1 MSVPAIGAR
10 ALGSFSKPVAM
21 DAQVVYGLSPGL
33 AFQESPEL
41 LVQDRIDVRRPGI
54 AFQESPELLVQDRID
69 LRRFL
74 EIMEQRDASRDADMA
89 SLKSLVESQ
98 KAELQSFRVLYSSH
112 KESFDDLQA
121 IVNKEKKDRELTMI
135 DFRQDLLNH
144 GVKGKDLEAIM
155 GDLRKDMDNHATNV
169 GELRTVIETNHINV
183 NGRHDEL
190 YNHINV
196 SLQGHIGSLDD
207 LRAIV
212 EQEKGDREATMKDFR
227 QDLLNHGFSRQTI
240 DELMGDLKK
249 DMGKHATSV
258 GELRKTIETNEIN
271 MNGGHAE
278 LYKHINVSLQGHA
291 GSLEALK
298 LIVEKEKKDRELTMI
313 DFRQDLLNH
322 GVKGKDLE
330 AIMGELKTDMNK
342 HVSSVG
348 QLGNIVASTENIPS
362 DGRIDIFYERMTVL
376 ADKVD
381 RIRTDLDIEM
391 SRREIQYRQV
401 VVASPAP
408 APPAREIVMAPPPQE
423 MVREVVREVPQEMVR
438 EVVREV
444 PREVVR
450 EVVREV
456 AASPVREVV
465 MAPPTREVREVVREV
480 AASPVREVVMAPP
493 TREVVARAD
502 YRTFSPV
509 REMVASPVR
518 EMVSSAA
525 YRTTSPRREVMASQ
539 RPLRLY

>member
-1 MSVPAIGAR
+1 MLFRSINRSECSIFKMSFDVGPLFPCRSMSVPAIGAR

-33 AFQESPEL
+33 
-41 LVQDRIDVRRPGI
+41 

-112 KESFDDLQA
+112 KESLDDLQA
-121 IVNKEKKDRELTMI
+121 IVNQEKGDRELSMN

-144 GVKGKDLEAIM
+144 GL
-155 GDLRKDMDNHATNV
+155 
-169 GELRTVIETNHINV
+169 
-183 NGRHDEL
+183 
-190 YNHINV
+190 
-196 SLQGHIGSLDD
+196 
-207 LRAIV
+207 
-212 EQEKGDREATMKDFR
+212 
-227 QDLLNHGFSRQTI
+227 SRQTI
-240 DELMGDLKK
+240 DELMGDLRK
-249 DMGKHATSV
+249 DMDKHATSV
-258 GELRKTIETNEIN
+258 GELRTVIDTNHMN
-271 MNGGHAE
+271 MNGRSDE
-278 LYKHINVSLQGHA
+278 LYNHINVSLQGHA

-401 VVASPAP
+401 VVASPAQ
-408 APPAREIVMAPPPQE
+408 IG
-423 MVREVVREVPQEMVR
+423 
-438 EVVREV
+438 
-444 PREVVR
+444 
-450 EVVREV
+450 
-456 AASPVREVV
+456 
-465 MAPPTREVREVVREV
+465 
-480 AASPVREVVMAPP
+480 
-493 TREVVARAD
+493 RAH
-502 YRTFSPV
+502 V
-509 REMVASPVR
+509 
-518 EMVSSAA
+518 
-525 YRTTSPRREVMASQ
+525 
-539 RPLRLY
+539 